1 MKYGRAIKIVRTA
14 SGLSQTALA
23 ERLSIGTS
31 QLSLIEAD
39 KRSPSLKVLHEVAVA
54 LNVPP
59 HVLTLLASAPEDVK
73 KDVDPQYVQELA
85 HVLLRVLTTTGEQQ
99 TLPMK
104 GETAET
110 KRRKTTRVPR
120 KPRKGL
126 PGPKS

>member
-39 KRSPSLKVLHEVAVA
+39 KRSPSVKVLHEVAVA

-59 HVLTLLASAPEDVK
+59 HVLTLLASAPGDVG

-85 HVLLRVLTTTGEQQ
+85 RVLLRVLTTADQQ
-99 TLPMK
+99 ALPMTS
-104 GETAET
+104 ETV
-110 KRRKTTRVPR
+110 KKTRTSRPSSR
-120 KPRKGL
+120 ARKGL
-126 PGPKS
+126 PDKKS